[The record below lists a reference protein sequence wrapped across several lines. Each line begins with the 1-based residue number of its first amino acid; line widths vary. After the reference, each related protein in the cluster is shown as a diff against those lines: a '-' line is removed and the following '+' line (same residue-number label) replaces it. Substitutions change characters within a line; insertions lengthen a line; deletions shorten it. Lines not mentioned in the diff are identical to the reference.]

1 MDDALALAALHP
13 ERTLVTK
20 DGVVVRGAVVEAA
33 GTEVPGEGLFTVR
46 RDLRNLAGEREGI
59 AAKRGEADAEI
70 GSLAEQVGT
79 FAATLD
85 AALAASGA
93 AERAHSEAEAKT
105 AAARTE
111 EERAVEELRV
121 LAEED
126 NALRQDLAKAGES
139 RAEAQRLAA
148 QRQAEMATVE
158 RTLSELETALD
169 GARAAR
175 LASAEADAAAR
186 NGRDVLVERACS
198 LASASAAAEERAR
211 DAARRVA
218 ELADA
223 LVEVGNR
230 RAQALAAGEA
240 ARAAQAAAAV
250 AAAEADRRRAG
261 TDEAATSRRE
271 ARVAAEARA
280 AASREALDAVRRTR
294 FEAELGLERRK
305 ADQDHLVE
313 QCRNEFG
320 CLPGELPVLE
330 RSEAEREM
338 KEEDLE
344 AALAEDVTTRS
355 LALERLGPVNHAA
368 LEEYEVESKRLEELS
383 GQKADLEAS
392 LAQIFETIKTINLTS
407 SERFQEAFAAVN
419 FNFGQ
424 VFQRLFHGGTAS
436 MHLLDEGDPLDS
448 GLEIMAQPPG
458 QAEPDDRPPLGRRE
472 GAHGRRAPR
481 RDLQV
486 QAVAVLHPR
495 RGRRPARRGEHRP
508 LHVAPRGAVRGD
520 AVRPH
525 HAQQEDDGDRAGPL
539 RRHAGRAGSVEAR
552 QREVRLTRTFLALP
566 CAVQPIDDR
575 GRMVEKLLGG
585 RYEVLGFLGR
595 GGFASVYQVRSAS
608 LQRFEALKVLH
619 ESHGEDSEFAQRF
632 RQEARVAAS
641 LEHPSIV
648 KVYDFGHVE
657 GTLWYSMQFVDGPT
671 LSGELATRGTFD
683 EETAARI
690 AVPLLDALDY
700 SHTRGVVHRDI
711 KPDNVLLDKR
721 GRPFLM
727 DFGIAK
733 TGESLVKTQTGF
745 ILGSPAYLSP
755 EQLRGQPLD
764 GRTDVYSLGVTLYQ
778 MLAGVIPYRTEN
790 MSALARRLTEDAPP
804 LSGRREGIHP
814 ELERIVHRSLER
826 DRNARYANAAEMR
839 DDLEAFL
846 AEVHPRTTRV
856 RAVSSESPA
865 PPPRPEPT
873 PRPEPAPRP
882 AWLWPA
888 TFALVL
894 AVLAGGWL
902 LTRAPAPRPAP
913 APVAAPAPAP
923 VPTPYPRRRRRLF
936 PHRPT
941 FHASRAK
948 LRRAPPRSRKR
959 PRRRTPPVAPRRP
972 RTSRRRRR
980 SP

>member
-1 MDDALALAALHP
+1 VSLGGS
-13 ERTLVTK
+13 
-20 DGVVVRGAVVEAA
+20 GVG
-33 GTEVPGEGLFTVR
+33 
-46 RDLRNLAGEREGI
+46 
-59 AAKRGEADAEI
+59 
-70 GSLAEQVGT
+70 
-79 FAATLD
+79 
-85 AALAASGA
+85 
-93 AERAHSEAEAKT
+93 
-105 AAARTE
+105 
-111 EERAVEELRV
+111 
-121 LAEED
+121 
-126 NALRQDLAKAGES
+126 
-139 RAEAQRLAA
+139 
-148 QRQAEMATVE
+148 
-158 RTLSELETALD
+158 
-169 GARAAR
+169 
-175 LASAEADAAAR
+175 
-186 NGRDVLVERACS
+186 
-198 LASASAAAEERAR
+198 
-211 DAARRVA
+211 
-218 ELADA
+218 
-223 LVEVGNR
+223 
-230 RAQALAAGEA
+230 
-240 ARAAQAAAAV
+240 
-250 AAAEADRRRAG
+250 
-261 TDEAATSRRE
+261 
-271 ARVAAEARA
+271 
-280 AASREALDAVRRTR
+280 
-294 FEAELGLERRK
+294 
-305 ADQDHLVE
+305 
-313 QCRNEFG
+313 
-320 CLPGELPVLE
+320 
-330 RSEAEREM
+330 AERE
-338 KEEDLE
+338 K
-344 AALAEDVTTRS
+344 
-355 LALERLGPVNHAA
+355 
-368 LEEYEVESKRLEELS
+368 
-383 GQKADLEAS
+383 
-392 LAQIFETIKTINLTS
+392 FE
-407 SERFQEAFAAVN
+407 
-419 FNFGQ
+419 
-424 VFQRLFHGGTAS
+424 
-436 MHLLDEGDPLDS
+436 
-448 GLEIMAQPPG
+448 
-458 QAEPDDRPPLGRRE
+458 
-472 GAHGRRAPR
+472 
-481 RDLQV
+481 
-486 QAVAVLHPR
+486 
-495 RGRRPARRGEHRP
+495 
-508 LHVAPRGAVRGD
+508 
-520 AVRPH
+520 
-525 HAQQEDDGDRAGPL
+525 
-539 RRHAGRAGSVEAR
+539 
-552 QREVRLTRTFLALP
+552 ALP

-846 AEVHPRTTRV
+846 AEVHRRTTRV

-865 PPPRPEPT
+865 PPPRPEP
-873 PRPEPAPRP
+873 APRP
-882 AWLWPA
+882 AWVWPA

-913 APVAAPAPAP
+913 APVATPAPAP
-923 VPTPYPRRRRRLF
+923 VPTPVPMAKATALPTPTHLPRLPREAPARAPALAKTAPPPDATRRAKTPPDVAEEATISLTPAQERECGGKVVGISLVVGEDGSLRRRRVISPASSACDAIALEAVTRNRYKVARDEKG
-936 PHRPT
+936 RPVEGR
-941 FHASRAK
+941 FLLSIRF
-948 LRRAPPRSRKR
+948 
-959 PRRRTPPVAPRRP
+959 
-972 RTSRRRRR
+972 
-980 SP
+980 